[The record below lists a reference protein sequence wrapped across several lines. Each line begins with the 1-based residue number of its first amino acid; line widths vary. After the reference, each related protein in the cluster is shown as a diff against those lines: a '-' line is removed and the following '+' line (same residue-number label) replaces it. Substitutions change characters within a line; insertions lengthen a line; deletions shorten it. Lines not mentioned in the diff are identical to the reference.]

1 MKKHSARSKLTE
13 KKSFIS
19 TARGA
24 IVHVVIFG
32 VISMSGHIA
41 TTALSTSVGAV
52 GASMVPPISNFVQV

>member
-1 MKKHSARSKLTE
+1 MKKHSAGSKLTE

-32 VISMSGHIA
+32 VISITGHIA
-41 TTALSTSVGAV
+41 TAALSASVGVV
-52 GASMVPPISNFVQV
+52 GASMVPPISSFVLI